1 MNAKFDEKL
10 NEFLQDQVDA
20 ENVRQESLHH
30 LHEMQIMSNYL
41 IDEKHAEKLAAYD
54 WGADLES
61 SDSYTG
67 ESKTLAK
74 LSRHITVKEEIY

>member
-1 MNAKFDEKL
+1 
-10 NEFLQDQVDA
+10 
-20 ENVRQESLHH
+20 
-30 LHEMQIMSNYL
+30 MQIMSNYL

>member
-1 MNAKFDEKL
+1 
-10 NEFLQDQVDA
+10 
-20 ENVRQESLHH
+20 
-30 LHEMQIMSNYL
+30 MQIMSNYL

-67 ESKTLAK
+67 HSKTLTK
-74 LSRHITVKEEIY
+74 LSKHMKVE